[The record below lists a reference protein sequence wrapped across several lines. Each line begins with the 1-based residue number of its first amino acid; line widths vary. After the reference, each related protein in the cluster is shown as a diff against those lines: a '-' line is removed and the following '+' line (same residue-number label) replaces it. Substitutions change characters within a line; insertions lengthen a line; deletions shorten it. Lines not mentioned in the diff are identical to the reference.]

1 MDLAPNRQEV
11 KLTQTHSLTQLGIMA
26 RDERLERYRLN
37 AEKCLELAQRFKQ
50 PDAKRTMV
58 AMSRAWLILAEQHSK
73 KRKTETLTTATE
85 PPMTK

>member
-1 MDLAPNRQEV
+1 MTGDGLSQ
-11 KLTQTHSLTQLGIMA
+11 
-26 RDERLERYRLN
+26 RYRLN

-58 AMSRAWLILAEQHSK
+58 AMSRAWLILAEKHSK
-73 KRKTETLTTATE
+73 KSETETLTTATE

>member
-1 MDLAPNRQEV
+1 V
-11 KLTQTHSLTQLGIMA
+11 TLTEDGLSQ
-26 RDERLERYRLN
+26 RYRLN

-73 KRKTETLTTATE
+73 KSKTETLTTAPE

>member
-1 MDLAPNRQEV
+1 MTEDGLSR
-11 KLTQTHSLTQLGIMA
+11 
-26 RDERLERYRLN
+26 RYRLN

-73 KRKTETLTTATE
+73 KSETET
-85 PPMTK
+85 K